1 MNKNVEVEFK
11 SLISKE
17 EYDRLLKKF
26 KNTKSNI
33 QTNHYFDTNRFSLKA
48 SEISFKIREKDDV
61 SLTYKRKKGYSIDEK
76 TIVINKEILS
86 DIKNT
91 GKLDCEKYEILT
103 EIANDVEKVIKDQ
116 KLVNIFS
123 LSTDRSYL
131 PYGSGILNIDKS
143 SYLDIVDYEIE
154 FATKSSLT
162 AKDEFIKLIND
173 LQINYKKSDKK
184 IQRAYNRLRE
194 IS

>member
-61 SLTYKRKKGYSIDEK
+61 SLTYKRKKGYSIDE
-76 TIVINKEILS
+76 INE
-86 DIKNT
+86 N
-91 GKLDCEKYEILT
+91 
-103 EIANDVEKVIKDQ
+103 
-116 KLVNIFS
+116 LVLKF
-123 LSTDRSYL
+123 
-131 PYGSGILNIDKS
+131 
-143 SYLDIVDYEIE
+143 E
-154 FATKSSLT
+154 A
-162 AKDEFIKLIND
+162 
-173 LQINYKKSDKK
+173 
-184 IQRAYNRLRE
+184 
-194 IS
+194 